1 MSLQGGWLLVDNQE
15 AQGRIQNAVQELDR
29 VIADLRN
36 YIFGLPPG
44 ILADRQL
51 DFWRPQ
57 SQRRP

>member
-15 AQGRIQNAVQELDR
+15 AQGRIQNAVQEPDR

-36 YIFGLPPG
+36 YIFGLRPG